1 MARKHQVFISY
12 SSKDREVADALFNE
26 LESTG
31 ISCWMAPGSIAVGSD
46 YADAITQAIKNSEA
60 FILVFSA
67 NSNASEHCQAEVSLA
82 HDNGIRLVPF
92 RIDDIEASPSLQ
104 YFLAKRHWLDASSG
118 PLSTHTHALHEQLSR
133 IFTDGEESS
142 SASAETEP
150 SSQTPDKIQG
160 SRRGKTPPTSHKSPA
175 PQDDATAILVVD
187 DNEDNRYTLV
197 HRLEREGYG
206 NITEAENGRQALE
219 VLMERPFDLV
229 LLDIMMPEMNGYQ
242 LLEHMKA
249 DTSLR
254 DIPVVMISASEEIES
269 VVRCIELGA
278 EDYLMKPFNKVLLK
292 ARVSACIEKK
302 RLGDQERKYLHRLED
317 EKHDSDELLHA
328 ILPSGA
334 IRELKSINEV
344 KPRRYD
350 DVVVLYCN
358 IVNFASYCDGSHP
371 EQAVGELQTVVA
383 EFEDIVQRHGL
394 EKIKTTGGAFLATGG
409 LLGNIAEPVLASV
422 KCGLDML
429 AACERAKPEWDARVG
444 IHSGPVVA
452 GIVGHRQFLFDVWG
466 ETVNTAMSISERAD
480 QGTVLL
486 TGPSWQHVRGRC
498 RGKSH
503 GFMTLEGIG
512 SLELVECE
520 EVR

>member
-1 MARKHQVFISY
+1 MHQ
-12 SSKDREVADALFNE
+12 L
-26 LESTG
+26 
-31 ISCWMAPGSIAVGSD
+31 
-46 YADAITQAIKNSEA
+46 
-60 FILVFSA
+60 
-67 NSNASEHCQAEVSLA
+67 
-82 HDNGIRLVPF
+82 
-92 RIDDIEASPSLQ
+92 
-104 YFLAKRHWLDASSG
+104 
-118 PLSTHTHALHEQLSR
+118 
-133 IFTDGEESS
+133 FTDGDDSG
-142 SASAETEP
+142 SASAETGP
-150 SSQTPDKIQG
+150 SSQVPDKIE
-160 SRRGKTPPTSHKSPA
+160 SSKHEETPSTTHRPPV

-187 DNEDNRYTLV
+187 DNEDHRYTLV
-197 HRLEREGYG
+197 RRLEREGYS
-206 NITEAENGRQALE
+206 NITEAENGRLALE
-219 VLMERPFDLV
+219 VLMEHPFDLV

-269 VVRCIELGA
+269 VVRCIDLGA
-278 EDYLMKPFNKVLLK
+278 EDYLMKPFNKVLLR

-302 RLGDQERKYLHRLED
+302 RLGDQERTYLLRLED
-317 EKHDSDELLHA
+317 EKHDSDELLRA

-358 IVNFASYCDGSHP
+358 IVNSASYCDGSHP

-383 EFEDIVQRHGL
+383 KFEDIVQEHGL
-394 EKIKTTGGAFLATGG
+394 EKIKTTGGAFLATAG
-409 LLGNIAEPVLASV
+409 LLGNIVEPVPASV
-422 KCGLDML
+422 KCGLDMVT
-429 AACERAKPEWDARVG
+429 ACGRTKPDWDARVG
-444 IHSGPVVA
+444 IHAGPVVA

-480 QGTVLL
+480 RDAVLL
-486 TGPSWQHVRGRC
+486 SGPSWQHVRGRC

-512 SLELVECE
+512 SLELVECQ